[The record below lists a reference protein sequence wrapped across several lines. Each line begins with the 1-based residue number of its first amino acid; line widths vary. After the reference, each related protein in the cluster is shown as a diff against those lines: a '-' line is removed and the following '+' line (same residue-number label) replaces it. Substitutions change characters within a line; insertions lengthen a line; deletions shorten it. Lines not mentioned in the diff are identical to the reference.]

1 MEFCSNVVESDDY
14 VAMRFSLSTLLYT
27 QNGLNLFLL
36 LQHKRSW
43 RKKKMLVRNILLIA
57 TLIGVV
63 GVKKWTKT
71 LFLIP

>member
-36 LQHKRSW
+36 LQYKRSW
-43 RKKKMLVRNILLIA
+43 RKKENVANS
-57 TLIGVV
+57 
-63 GVKKWTKT
+63 
-71 LFLIP
+71 LFVSIIFIPL

>member
-43 RKKKMLVRNILLIA
+43 RKKKMLQFSFRQHYFYTFVASRVI
-57 TLIGVV
+57 TL
-63 GVKKWTKT
+63 
-71 LFLIP
+71 

>member
-36 LQHKRSW
+36 LQDKRSW
-43 RKKKMLVRNILLIA
+43 RKKKMLQILFSSA
-57 TLIGVV
+57 
-63 GVKKWTKT
+63 
-71 LFLIP
+71 LFLYSCSIKSYHIVA

>member
-43 RKKKMLVRNILLIA
+43 RKKKMLQ
-57 TLIGVV
+57 TLR
-63 GVKKWTKT
+63 
-71 LFLIP
+71 FFFE